1 MKRVLLIV
9 LVFGIQMCYGQTVSG
24 TITDSI
30 GGTCVGLE
38 IIAFGKGGEYV
49 ADAMTDDSGKYSL
62 VLSENG
68 EYIIEVFDIGRSLVK
83 EKLNVNG
90 DQAHDIHL
98 NEMLDTQVDGV
109 TVVGK
114 VPVIVRKID
123 RLVYDVEHSVASSG
137 LDLLAAILS
146 TLVV

>member
-68 EYIIEVFDIGRSLVK
+68 VYIIEVFDIGRSLVK

-98 NEMLDTQVDGV
+98 NEINQSD
-109 TVVGK
+109 
-114 VPVIVRKID
+114 PF
-123 RLVYDVEHSVASSG
+123 
-137 LDLLAAILS
+137 
-146 TLVV
+146 